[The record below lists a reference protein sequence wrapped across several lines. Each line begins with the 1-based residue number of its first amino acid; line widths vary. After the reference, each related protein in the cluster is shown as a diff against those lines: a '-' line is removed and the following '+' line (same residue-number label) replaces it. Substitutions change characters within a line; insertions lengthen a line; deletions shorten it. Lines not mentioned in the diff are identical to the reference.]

1 MIDTHRTFTHEGGR
15 MYKHLLVP
23 TDGSKLSDKAVAQ
36 AIELAKALDADITF
50 LHATPGMPRPVY
62 AEGVGVDLISRK
74 EYNQR
79 AKADATKVLDK
90 VSTKAKAAGLAA
102 KAMHVTT
109 DAPWESIVAVAK
121 KSKADAIV
129 MASHGRRGIASLLL
143 GSETTKV
150 LTHSTVPVLVVR

>member
-1 MIDTHRTFTHEGGR
+1 

-23 TDGSKLSDKAVAQ
+23 TDGSKLSDKAVTQ
-36 AIELAKALDADITF
+36 AIGLAKALGADITF
-50 LHATPGMPRPVY
+50 LHATPAMAQPMYADGMGAGIV
-62 AEGVGVDLISRK
+62 SRK

-79 AKADATKVLDK
+79 AKADSAKVLDRL
-90 VSTKAKAAGLAA
+90 SAKAKAAGIGA
-102 KAMHVTT
+102 KVVNVVT

-121 KSKADAIV
+121 KVKADAIV
-129 MASHGRRGIASLLL
+129 MASHGRRGLASLLL

>member
-1 MIDTHRTFTHEGGR
+1 

-50 LHATPGMPRPVY
+50 LHATPGLPRPIY
-62 AEGVGVDLISRK
+62 ADGVAVDMISRK
-74 EYNQR
+74 EYTQR
-79 AKADATKVLDK
+79 AKADANKVLDR
-90 VSTKAKAAGLAA
+90 VVAKAKAAGLGT
-102 KAMHVTT
+102 KVVHVTT

-121 KSKADAIV
+121 KAKADAIV
-129 MASHGRRGIASLLL
+129 MASHGRRGLAGLLL

>member
-1 MIDTHRTFTHEGGR
+1 

-36 AIELAKALDADITF
+36 GITLAKALGASVTF
-50 LHATPGMPRPVY
+50 LHTTPGMPTPIY
-62 AEGVGVDLISRK
+62 AEGVSVGMVSRK

-79 AKADATKVLDK
+79 TKAEAMKVLDK
-90 VSTKAKAAGLAA
+90 VAAKAKAAGVDSKVA
-102 KAMHVTT
+102 HVTS
-109 DAPWESIVAVAK
+109 DAPWESIIAVAAK
-121 KSKADAIV
+121 VKADAVV
-129 MASHGRRGIASLLL
+129 MASHGRRGIAGLLL

>member
-1 MIDTHRTFTHEGGR
+1 

-23 TDGSKLSDKAVAQ
+23 TDGSKLSDKAVVQ
-36 AIELAKALDADITF
+36 AIELAKALEADITF

-62 AEGVGVDLISRK
+62 ADGVSVEMVSRK
-74 EYNQR
+74 EFTQR
-79 AKADATKVLDK
+79 AKADAAKLLGKT
-90 VSTKAKAAGLAA
+90 SAKANAAGIEA
-102 KAMHVTT
+102 KVVHVFT
-109 DAPWESIVAVAK
+109 DTPWESIVAVAK
-121 KSKADAIV
+121 KVKADAIV